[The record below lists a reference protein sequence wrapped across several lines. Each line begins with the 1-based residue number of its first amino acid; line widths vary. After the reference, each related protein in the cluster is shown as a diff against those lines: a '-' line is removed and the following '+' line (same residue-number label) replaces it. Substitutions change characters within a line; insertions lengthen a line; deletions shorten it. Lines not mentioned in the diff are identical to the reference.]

1 MNEPLFVDFSQS
13 GRPSASCSDSGD
25 DRRAVFVT
33 AAACGHELHVDDA
46 DRQTADMVGL
56 DRIRQLKQLA
66 LGGLGCCERAIVP
79 CFHVGGM
86 ISVSIAS
93 AGRFSPF
100 GLF

>member
-56 DRIRQLKQLA
+56 DRIRQLKQFPLGGLARRLTMVPNVSQDEGLNAA
-66 LGGLGCCERAIVP
+66 LGGSTARGY
-79 CFHVGGM
+79 
-86 ISVSIAS
+86 
-93 AGRFSPF
+93 
-100 GLF
+100 